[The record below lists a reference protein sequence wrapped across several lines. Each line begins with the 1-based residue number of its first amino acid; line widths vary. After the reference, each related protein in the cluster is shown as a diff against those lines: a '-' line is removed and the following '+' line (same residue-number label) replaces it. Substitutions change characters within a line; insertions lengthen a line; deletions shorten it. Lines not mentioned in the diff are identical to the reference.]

1 MGEKVDRYDKENKIH
16 DYARDDKPE
25 RLRYFATRTRGSFS
39 ILLWD
44 AAAELER
51 LRRRENFVNDE
62 LARLDP
68 DTYGS
73 DPPLQLTEGGGDG

>member
-1 MGEKVDRYDKENKIH
+1 MAEKINRYDKSNKIH
-16 DYARDDKPE
+16 DYAQDNKPE

-44 AAAELER
+44 AADEIER
-51 LRRRENFVNDE
+51 LRRRTDFIDDE

-68 DTYGS
+68 DTY
-73 DPPLQLTEGGGDG
+73 DNEPPLQLTEGGGDG